1 MMHLQSPMRSCSSY
15 SAPSHSVKS
24 AANLLEFDSKTLI
37 ALGIS
42 PIEAD
47 TMTQILVTKHTMLRY
62 WHRLTK
68 AGVPKDNARRI
79 ARAIA
84 KYDVSQTLPTLHQ
97 RKLICQYCPI
107 VCRCGLWR
115 SGLLLTQTES
125 IG

>member
-1 MMHLQSPMRSCSSY
+1 MDAGRTAVDLLQ
-15 SAPSHSVKS
+15 
-24 AANLLEFDSKTLI
+24 FDPGKLI
-37 ALGIS
+37 ALGVS

-47 TMTQILVTKHTMLRY
+47 SMAQILVAKHTMLRY
-62 WHRLTK
+62 WHKLTK

-115 SGLLLTQTES
+115 SGLLLTQVDELTEKRS
-125 IG
+125 SFCYGV